1 MRADRTHLNGG
12 IMDETKTVA
21 ILSAL
26 ANGVNPLT
34 GEIFGADSPYQQTE
48 VVRALF
54 AALDRF
60 KSGEPSQP
68 SPTPRASSKP
78 TQKTTQKPRP
88 DAPSNVGKPWTEEED
103 RRLLAEF
110 DSGRKPTE
118 LAREFG
124 RTLAGIEARLER
136 HGKLSPKERTTANRY
151 PRERPIEAQPIS
163 N

>member
-1 MRADRTHLNGG
+1 
-12 IMDETKTVA
+12 MDETKTVA

-34 GEIFGADSPYQQTE
+34 GEIFAADSPYQQAD

-54 AALDRF
+54 VAVERF
-60 KSGEPSQP
+60 KQAQAQP
-68 SPTPRASSKP
+68 QPQAPASKP
-78 TQKTTQKPRP
+78 KART
-88 DAPSNVGKPWTEEED
+88 DAPSNVGKPWSDEED
-103 RRLLAEF
+103 RRLIAEF
-110 DSGRKPTE
+110 DRGRKPAE
-118 LAREFG
+118 IARELG

-151 PRERPIEAQPIS
+151 PRERPVAQASS

>member
-1 MRADRTHLNGG
+1 MRRDRKHRKGG

-54 AALDRF
+54 AALERF
-60 KSGEPSQP
+60 KSVEP
-68 SPTPRASSKP
+68 PTSKP
-78 TQKTTQKPRP
+78 KPNPKTRA

-110 DSGRKPTE
+110 DRGRKPTE
-118 LAREFG
+118 LARELG

-151 PRERPIEAQPIS
+151 PRERPSAQQPVS